1 VTHYNTPTRP
11 PDAGALAPTTAFIKE
26 MYGQDLALRAGSQDD
41 SPPFRFADT
50 DVLDRVD
57 PLTILIEARTM
68 QQRELGRL
76 IAAPV
81 VWLVKLGRLI
91 AAPVVWLVKA
101 VVRWNERNILRRRL
115 QEMPDYMLK
124 DIGIRRDQIEMLCH
138 IGKGRDNDSL
148 YPGSPDGSP
157 GANDG
162 STTSCRGRYQ
172 P

>member
-1 VTHYNTPTRP
+1 MTRYNTPTRP
-11 PDAGALAPTTAFIKE
+11 ADAGALAPTTAFIKE

-81 VWLVKLGRLI
+81 VWLVK
-91 AAPVVWLVKA
+91 A

-124 DIGIRRDQIEMLCH
+124 DIGIRRDQIEML
-138 IGKGRDNDSL
+138 
-148 YPGSPDGSP
+148 
-157 GANDG
+157 
-162 STTSCRGRYQ
+162 
-172 P
+172 

>member
-1 VTHYNTPTRP
+1 MTHYNTPTRP

-68 QQRELGRL
+68 QQRE
-76 IAAPV
+76 
-81 VWLVKLGRLI
+81 LGRLI